1 MAQFSADSWTPAV
14 NVLTWF
20 LLVTA
25 ILSVITRLGTKYW
38 IFRKFTE
45 DDYLSITSL
54 VFCAAQSIAVSMA
67 TANGY
72 GEHYE
77 SLSTSNIEQM
87 MKSLYSANILFVFS
101 MCFSKLALISF
112 IDNLTPASTDHR
124 IAVGLKI
131 FTLIWAG
138 IGIITSA
145 FQCKPPR
152 TWDYLYGKCFNIH
165 AWWDYLGTTN
175 ILLECGMIMQAM
187 LVIVRIQTHMKK
199 KAVLAAVFLLR
210 VAVIIMIICQ
220 LVYARQTSESP
231 DLTHE
236 TWPVAISTQLVQSLS
251 IVTACAPQFKPFLDN
266 LRSTGMRLGGMT
278 SYGHSQKE
286 YGSYS
291 VTRGRSRRVTVP
303 SDTHELV
310 PLPEQDAHQTTVT
323 ASRPSLGW
331 DAESQSSQTH
341 IIHETRTWAV
351 TEVRRASVVESCK

>member
-1 MAQFSADSWTPAV
+1 MAHFSPDSWTPAV

-38 IFRKFTE
+38 IFRKLTE
-45 DDYLSITSL
+45 DDYFSITSL
-54 VFCAAQSIAVSMA
+54 ALCAAQSIAVSMA

-77 SLSTSNIEQM
+77 SLSSSSIEEM
-87 MKSLYSANILFVFS
+87 MKSQYSANILFILS

-124 IAVGLKI
+124 IAVGLKM
-131 FTLIWAG
+131 FTLVWG
-138 IGIITSA
+138 VIGIITSA

-152 TWDYLYGKCFNIH
+152 TWDYLHGKCFNING
-165 AWWDYLGTTN
+165 WWNYLGTTN
-175 ILLECGMIMQAM
+175 ILSECGMIVQAM

-199 KAVLAAVFLLR
+199 KAVLAGVFLLR
-210 VAVIIMIICQ
+210 VAVIIMIVCQ
-220 LVYARQTSESP
+220 LVYATKTADSP
-231 DLTHE
+231 DPSHE

-251 IVTACAPQFKPFLDN
+251 IVTACSPQFKPFLDS

-278 SYGHSQKE
+278 SYGHSQKG

-291 VTRGRSRRVTVP
+291 ASRARSRRGTDR
-303 SDTHELV
+303 SDAHELV
-310 PLPEQDAHQTTVT
+310 PLPMQDTHQATVT
-323 ASRPSLGW
+323 TSTPSLGW
-331 DAESQSSQTH
+331 DGESQSSQTH
-341 IIHETRTWAV
+341 IIHEIRTWTV
-351 TEVRRASVVESCK
+351 TEVRRSFAENPK